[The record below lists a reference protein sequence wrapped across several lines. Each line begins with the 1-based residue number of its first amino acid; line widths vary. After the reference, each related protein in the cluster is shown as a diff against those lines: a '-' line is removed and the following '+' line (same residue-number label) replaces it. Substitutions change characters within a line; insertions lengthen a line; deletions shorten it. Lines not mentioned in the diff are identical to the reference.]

1 MEILEVNNTNY
12 TVYSHQR
19 KEHLPSLLMLHGFMG
34 DHRAFE
40 HLLEP
45 LSSFCNPVTLD
56 LLGHGASSRP
66 GEPKKYAE
74 KQQLRDMLALIQ
86 YLNLSPLFLHGYSMG
101 GRLALKIALARPE
114 LFEGLILEST
124 HCGIMDENAR
134 DERRQTDEARARE
147 IEQDFEA
154 FLRRWETLDLFKGP
168 LESSTALTQKY
179 HRMQSEQSPAAL
191 AASLRGFGT
200 GSMPPVCGQL
210 EDLDRRVLLL
220 AGSADAKYQ
229 RLNRKL
235 VNQFPNAVF
244 TSIEAGHRVH
254 LDNPSEFTEN
264 IESFIYG
271 RD

>member
-1 MEILEVNNTNY
+1 MEIVRTNSTNY
-12 TVYSHQR
+12 AVYIHQQD
-19 KEHLPSLLMLHGFMG
+19 ENLPSLLMLHGFMG

-45 LSSFCNPVTLD
+45 LSSFCNPVTVD

-66 GEPKKYAE
+66 GEPKKYEE
-74 KQQLRDMLALIQ
+74 KQQLWDILALIQ
-86 YLNLSPLFLHGYSMG
+86 HLNFSPLFLHGYSMG
-101 GRLALKIALARPE
+101 GRLTLKTALARPE

-134 DERRQTDEARARE
+134 NERRQTDEVRAQK

-154 FLRRWETLDLFKGP
+154 FLARWETLDLFKAP
-168 LESSTALTQKY
+168 LESSMALTQKY
-179 HRMQSEQSPAAL
+179 QHMQSEQSPAAL

-200 GSMPPVCGQL
+200 GLMPPVCGQL

-244 TSIEAGHRVH
+244 TSIKAGHRVH

-264 IESFIYG
+264 IESFMYG